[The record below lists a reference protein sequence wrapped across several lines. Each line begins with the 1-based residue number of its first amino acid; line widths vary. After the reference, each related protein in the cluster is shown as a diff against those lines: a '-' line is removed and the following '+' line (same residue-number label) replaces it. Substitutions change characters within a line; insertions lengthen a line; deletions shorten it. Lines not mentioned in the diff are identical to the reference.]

1 MGIYNNCR
9 ASLLKY
15 CKDFISKN
23 SLTGYQV
30 FDFDTHASLH
40 DLPDTNLI
48 GIAELSLD
56 NAGHTYNAYCM
67 IGIATKANDTYLE
80 ELLPAIDKMYDELRP
95 DYILSIIDAADEN
108 VQRGNLKVIDSVEL
122 MPVARTNS
130 RPVQFIAVPFALMF
144 PGQ

>member
-1 MGIYNNCR
+1 MGIYSDCR

-15 CKDFISKN
+15 CKDFLTKN

-40 DLPDTNLI
+40 DLPDEKLI
-48 GIAELSLD
+48 GISELSLENSD
-56 NAGHTYNAYCM
+56 NTYVAYCM
-67 IGIATKANDTYLE
+67 IGVATKANDTYLK
-80 ELLPAIDKMYDELRP
+80 ELLDVMDKMYDELRP
-95 DYILSIIDAADEN
+95 DHILQIVDKSDG
-108 VQRGNLKVIDSVEL
+108 VTPKGNLKVMDNVSL